1 MTKRVFVAI
10 SRNHARVWSH
20 GLEPHTKPEVVEDSH
35 IQKQSRN
42 PINQFFG
49 ASRRAATNPSFTS
62 KLYAQVRDA
71 DEIYLV
77 GAGKGKASALGNFVT
92 HLRKY
97 HPKVA
102 EHVRR
107 IEKLDLES
115 LTEAEIMAAG
125 RKMLL
130 RP

>member
-10 SRNHARVWSH
+10 SRNHARVWAH
-20 GLEPHTKPEVVEDSH
+20 GLEPDSKPEVIEEAPVNREY
-35 IQKQSRN
+35 RN
-42 PINQFFG
+42 ILNQFFNG
-49 ASRRAATNPSFTS
+49 RDRSTSTPSFTT
-62 KLYAQVRDA
+62 KLYSKVRDA

-77 GAGKGKASALGNFVT
+77 GAGKGKASAIGNFVT

-97 HPKVA
+97 HPHVA
-102 EHVRR
+102 ERVRR
-107 IEKLDLES
+107 MEKLDLES

-125 RKMLL
+125 RKMFL

>member
-10 SRNHARVWSH
+10 ARNHARVWAH
-20 GLEPHTKPEVVEDSH
+20 GLEPHTKPEVIEEAPVNREYRK
-35 IQKQSRN
+35 I
-42 PINQFFG
+42 INQFFNG
-49 ASRRAATNPSFTS
+49 RNRSTSTPSFTS
-62 KLYAQVRDA
+62 RLYAQVRDA
-71 DEIYLV
+71 EEIYLV

-107 IEKLDLES
+107 IE
-115 LTEAEIMAAG
+115 
-125 RKMLL
+125 R
-130 RP
+130 